1 MKNIMTETEYNEMVK
16 NGRRGE
22 YPRVLT
28 TDGYKFGQEFH
39 GNHDQWRADN
49 TIIKHISTSDFWPTY
64 REATKLR
71 IQVKKR
77 IEAAAALG
85 SIKSP
90 KKAASSRENG
100 KKGGRP
106 KTRINKQIDFTSYE
120 AAEKYAK
127 ENHITKS
134 QNKMRIVEQSPDVYF
149 LEYEV

>member
-1 MKNIMTETEYNEMVK
+1 MKNIMTETEYNEIVK

-106 KTRINKQIDFTSYE
+106 GKNKF
-120 AAEKYAK
+120 
-127 ENHITKS
+127 
-134 QNKMRIVEQSPDVYF
+134 
-149 LEYEV
+149 

>member
-28 TDGYKFGQEFH
+28 TDGYKFGQEFL

-49 TIIKHISTSDFWPTY
+49 TIIKHIATSDFWPTY

-77 IEAAAALG
+77 IEAAAAA
-85 SIKSP
+85 SP
-90 KKAASSRENG
+90 
-100 KKGGRP
+100 GG
-106 KTRINKQIDFTSYE
+106 
-120 AAEKYAK
+120 A
-127 ENHITKS
+127 
-134 QNKMRIVEQSPDVYF
+134 
-149 LEYEV
+149 L

>member
-1 MKNIMTETEYNEMVK
+1 MYKELGHEEFCERVGSVQTDFTGIKCPECGAEITAIEVET
-16 NGRRGE
+16 
-22 YPRVLT
+22 
-28 TDGYKFGQEFH
+28 
-39 GNHDQWRADN
+39 
-49 TIIKHISTSDFWPTY
+49 
-64 REATKLR
+64 
-71 IQVKKR
+71 
-77 IEAAAALG
+77 AAALLG
-85 SIKSP
+85 SAKSP
-90 KKAASSRENG
+90 RKAASSRENG

>member
-49 TIIKHISTSDFWPTY
+49 TIIKHIATSDFWPTY

-85 SIKSP
+85 SIKSD
-90 KKAASSRENG
+90 KKSASSRENG
-100 KKGGRP
+100 KLGGRP
-106 KTRINKQIDFTSYE
+106 KKTIN
-120 AAEKYAK
+120 
-127 ENHITKS
+127 N
-134 QNKMRIVEQSPDVYF
+134 
-149 LEYEV
+149 